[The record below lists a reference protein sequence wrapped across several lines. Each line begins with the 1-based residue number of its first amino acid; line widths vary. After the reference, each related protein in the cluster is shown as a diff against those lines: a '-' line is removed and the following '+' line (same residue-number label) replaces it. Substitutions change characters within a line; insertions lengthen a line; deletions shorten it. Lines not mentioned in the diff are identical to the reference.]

1 MINAVDCVVGNSSS
15 GLIEVPS
22 FKKPTI
28 NIGERQNGRIFAK
41 SIININGDYSS
52 IKRAIK
58 KKF

>member
-1 MINAVDCVVGNSSS
+1 MINAIDCVVGNSSS

-28 NIGERQNGRIFAK
+28 NIGERQNGRILAK

-52 IKRAIK
+52 LK
-58 KKF
+58 KQ